1 MAERKSGPV
10 KPPTI
15 DLEPRSKPDDTAASN
30 AKQSARETAATRTP
44 ETARARRTSSSTDP
58 GTKPETKSASAPE
71 AKSGTETPRA
81 AASVPASWP
90 RIVGAGL
97 AGTLFGGALGL
108 AGAYGLAVLG
118 YWPNTDT
125 SAEIA
130 SLNSDLTTLYVKKSD
145 IGGVIDRAVG
155 EVQSGVDALETRI
168 ATLENQPVPDTAPDL
183 SAYDTRLAA
192 LETGVSDLG
201 AKLDAA
207 VIGGSDADAAAA
219 LKRLSE
225 RMDTLSANMLELE
238 TRPVVAPDRVTGL
251 ESTLSA
257 LETEVST
264 LSGGVTALQSA
275 PAPEPVDL
283 RLPLALSG
291 LTGALETGAPFD
303 RELALIAAALPDL
316 SIPASVSAAAGTGL
330 GAPAALEAAFR
341 ARVPDM
347 LAAKPADSS
356 ASWTDQA
363 FDRLKALVALRP
375 VAADGDTSPEGL
387 ISHIETA
394 LGAREYAVAVAA
406 FEALP
411 APVRDAAGG
420 LEAEMVRF
428 ADAADLVARA
438 RSEALA
444 LAGAAS

>member
-15 DLEPRSKPDDTAASN
+15 DLKPRSKPDDIAASD
-30 AKQSARETAATRTP
+30 AKQPARETAATRTP
-44 ETARARRTSSSTDP
+44 EAARHRRTGSSADP
-58 GTKPETKSASAPE
+58 APKPETKSGSAPD
-71 AKSGTETPRA
+71 AKSGTETPSAVTRS
-81 AASVPASWP
+81 ASSWP

-97 AGTLFGGALGL
+97 AGTLLGGALGL

-168 ATLENQPVPDTAPDL
+168 AALENQPVPDIVPDL

-207 VIGGSDADAAAA
+207 VIGGGDADAAAA

-238 TRPVVAPDRVTGL
+238 TRPVVAPDRVASL
-251 ESTLSA
+251 ESALSA

-291 LTGALETGAPFD
+291 LAGALETGAPFD

-316 SIPASVSAAAGTGL
+316 SIPASVSAAAGAGL
-330 GAPAALEAAFR
+330 GSPDALEAAFR

-347 LAAKPADSS
+347 LAAKPADDS

-387 ISHIETA
+387 ISHIEAA
-394 LGAREYAVAVAA
+394 LGARDYAVAVAA

-411 APVRDAAGG
+411 APVRAAAGG

-428 ADAADLVARA
+428 ADAADLVTRA